1 MNLVVIISN
10 DLDKKVKKLYIP
22 DNAIA
27 NCRTKVKSQCECN
40 QYELSLRLI
49 YEEVVYQLE
58 T

>member
-1 MNLVVIISN
+1 VIISN